1 MGGIAH
7 AAAIHKTVTCG
18 EARVS
23 YTYLYVYREWGGGL
37 QINDAKLFSL
47 EHNLLG
53 QLHPL
58 AVARHLQRASLEL
71 LQGACAVLAD
81 GQLCLQVFASIVIDH
96 VELGCSV
103 AVVGPGVCNE
113 PFAAVFVVAQ
123 KARHGA
129 EYFLVGHDHIVL
141 VKIYYQVYPQLFVDK
156 LSGKVLG

>member
-1 MGGIAH
+1 MWRG
-7 AAAIHKTVTCG
+7 
-18 EARVS
+18 ARLL
-23 YTYLYVYREWGGGL
+23 YLFIFVYREWGGGL
-37 QINDAKLFSL
+37 QINDANLFSF

-71 LQGACAVLAD
+71 FQGADAVLAD
-81 GQLCLQVFASIVIDH
+81 DQLRLQIFASIVIDH
-96 VELGCSV
+96 VELGCGV

-123 KARHGA
+123 KARHGTV
-129 EYFLVGHDHIVL
+129 YFLVGHDYVVL

-156 LSGKVLG
+156 LSGEVLG